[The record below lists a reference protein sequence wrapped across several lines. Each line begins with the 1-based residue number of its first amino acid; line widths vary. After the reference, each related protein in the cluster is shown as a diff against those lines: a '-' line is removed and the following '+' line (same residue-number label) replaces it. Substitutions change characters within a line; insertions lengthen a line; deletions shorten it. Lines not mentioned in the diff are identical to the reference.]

1 MEENLKNAISAMRKD
16 IAELEKQQKNT
27 KPQRKTVHYTG
38 ERTMSPF
45 DACCEVGNNRYK
57 LRLMYAAYNLLKGK
71 GFEITERNAK
81 PLIYDRNMYWT
92 YPYGLNG
99 QHYATDE
106 AYDGKHP
113 LCVYLDEIN
122 TILKSYGYEFK
133 NYETRKDR
141 WGGEYRAI
149 SLENYE
155 EVVCVS
161 Q

>member
-27 KPQRKTVHYTG
+27 KPQRKTVYYTG
-38 ERTMSPF
+38 ERTMSP
-45 DACCEVGNNRYK
+45 CEAYWAVVDNKEK
-57 LRLMYAAYNLLKGK
+57 LRLLYAAYNLLRGK

-81 PLIYDRNMYWT
+81 PLIYDRSMYWA
-92 YPYGLNG
+92 YPYGLKS
-99 QHYATDE
+99 QHYTVDE
-106 AYDGKHP
+106 AMDGKHP
-113 LCVYLDEIN
+113 LCEHLNEIN
-122 TILKSYGYEFK
+122 NVLKNYGYEFK

-155 EVVCVS
+155 EVVCVG
-161 Q
+161 

>member
-1 MEENLKNAISAMRKD
+1 MEENLKNAISAMRND
-16 IAELEKQQKNT
+16 IAELEKEQKNI
-27 KPQRKTVHYTG
+27 KPQRKTVYYTG

-45 DACCEVGNNRYK
+45 DAWSTAQDNKYN
-57 LRLMYAAYNLLKGK
+57 LRLMYAAYNLLRGK
-71 GFEITERNAK
+71 GFEITERNTK
-81 PLIYDRNMYWT
+81 PLIYDRNMYWS
-92 YPYGLNG
+92 YPNGLKG
-99 QHYATDE
+99 QHYTTDAE
-106 AYDGKHP
+106 MNGKHP
-113 LCVYLDEIN
+113 LCDYLDEIN
-122 TILKSYGYEFK
+122 NVLKNYGYEFK